1 MRRVMDLIDACRT
14 VAWWDGSCLGL
25 RLHRLPDLIDHV
37 AAVPQ
42 PVETRRAAMRRCRD
56 RA

>member
-42 PVETRRAAMRRCRD
+42 PVETRGAAMRRRGD